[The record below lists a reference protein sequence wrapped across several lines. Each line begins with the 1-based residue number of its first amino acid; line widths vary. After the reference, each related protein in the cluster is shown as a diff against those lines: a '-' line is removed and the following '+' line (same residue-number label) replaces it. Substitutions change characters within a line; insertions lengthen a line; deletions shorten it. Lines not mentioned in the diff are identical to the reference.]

1 MEDEEKKWNVD
12 IRDSILQLLDGY
24 KKDCGLIEAIELAVR
39 YCMKRQDAVKL
50 VYSLFKS
57 YYSID
62 KHSYYEDYY
71 VQNLIID
78 KIRENLDCPV
88 IKKLFYKMS
97 SHYLSL
103 YFDCV
108 EIERDNVLTS
118 YRIEI
123 ALTEGCKQYRSKI
136 WTEIISLANDKEN
149 LEDIVYFLCAYPN
162 LYASK
167 STFPD
172 ELEFDWQNISL
183 VLERIKVYMEPF
195 RFAYIC
201 SRFFRMSEK
210 HSFEITEKYRK
221 VFDTE
226 EWNIYKV
233 LSNQFYRDTSSYEER
248 KTVFESNIRGCYES
262 YSVDQ
267 MDNLVQC
274 ISNIIRIIGSRNANM
289 GEGIATFCTFL
300 ANDKEKLWAFVLA
313 FFKFGENIEFRSE
326 SLVAP
331 LLKYFDCK
339 KVRDSIWD
347 ASLPMKKQ
355 WQFTYYEMIG
365 DNEVTKDDYQRLMD
379 LVSESTVE
387 YNKET
392 FDINLRLLD
401 KFKIYSSNIYVNVTK
416 TLLNGA
422 GNNTS
427 IFRRYFSNLFNTNYY
442 TPEEV
447 LYIYQ
452 DAEEDLKHIY
462 FKCVEGCRYI
472 DYRGTFLSGF
482 ILQNMDWI
490 KWYARYTQ
498 ETHENYTVND
508 EEYRM
513 DTCWKQENFL
523 NIFDLFF
530 DELLCDK
537 SFYWHSK
544 SYFHKILSF
553 DGKKEIDNRKE
564 QWIIH
569 YIRKKSDSENL
580 IELFGILQDMKK
592 EIRKRAILCFLEC
605 NSDYELFSHLSLVSN
620 SWTGTSSLTDK
631 IIFCEEL
638 LSEIFGVQ
646 FLKHKKRIRDEIAK
660 WKAVRNREEVDEILM
675 NLYR

>member
-1 MEDEEKKWNVD
+1 M
-12 IRDSILQLLDGY
+12 
-24 KKDCGLIEAIELAVR
+24 
-39 YCMKRQDAVKL
+39 
-50 VYSLFKS
+50 
-57 YYSID
+57 
-62 KHSYYEDYY
+62 
-71 VQNLIID
+71 
-78 KIRENLDCPV
+78 
-88 IKKLFYKMS
+88 
-97 SHYLSL
+97 
-103 YFDCV
+103 
-108 EIERDNVLTS
+108 
-118 YRIEI
+118 
-123 ALTEGCKQYRSKI
+123 
-136 WTEIISLANDKEN
+136 
-149 LEDIVYFLCAYPN
+149 
-162 LYASK
+162 
-167 STFPD
+167 
-172 ELEFDWQNISL
+172 
-183 VLERIKVYMEPF
+183 
-195 RFAYIC
+195 
-201 SRFFRMSEK
+201 
-210 HSFEITEKYRK
+210 
-221 VFDTE
+221 
-226 EWNIYKV
+226 
-233 LSNQFYRDTSSYEER
+233 
-248 KTVFESNIRGCYES
+248 
-262 YSVDQ
+262 
-267 MDNLVQC
+267 
-274 ISNIIRIIGSRNANM
+274 
-289 GEGIATFCTFL
+289 
-300 ANDKEKLWAFVLA
+300 VLA
-313 FFKFGENIEFRSE
+313 FFVSVLIVLKFVGE
-326 SLVAP
+326 
-331 LLKYFDCK
+331 Y
-339 KVRDSIWD
+339 
-347 ASLPMKKQ
+347 
-355 WQFTYYEMIG
+355 G